1 MKPSLSLSL
10 SISLGVIAALSEC
23 HPSRASPRSE
33 PVAGIALT
41 GSIISH
47 TPGIFVL
54 NFASVIKA
62 GYISAIQ
69 AGANPNEPIVWIQEE
84 IIRMILIP
92 VEVISN
98 PFLLRS
104 EFGLVRKDGLNYSR
118 K

>member
-1 MKPSLSLSL
+1 M
-10 SISLGVIAALSEC
+10 
-23 HPSRASPRSE
+23 
-33 PVAGIALT
+33 AGIALT

-62 GYISAIQ
+62 GYISTIQ

-104 EFGLVRKDGLNYSR
+104 EFGVSEKRWKRTVLDSIIPENRYRTANSLLK
-118 K
+118 